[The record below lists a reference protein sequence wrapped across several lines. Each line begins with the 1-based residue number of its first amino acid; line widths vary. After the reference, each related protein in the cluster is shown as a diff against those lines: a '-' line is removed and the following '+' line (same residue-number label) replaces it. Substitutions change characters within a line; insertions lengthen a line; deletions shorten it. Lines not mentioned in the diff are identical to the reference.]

1 MNLLVET
8 LIKASNESSIRI
20 EEIAGA
26 LHYGTVWEGSGSH
39 SLIVIR

>member
-1 MNLLVET
+1 MNLLVEM

-26 LHYGTVWEGSGSH
+26 LHYGTVWEGSPSFN
-39 SLIVIR
+39 VIK